1 MSEKGMNG
9 YEELRKYFV
18 SQLFQILNDEL
29 GLNVGVYEDML
40 QGDDTFMN
48 TTELLQTRWI
58 SIILLSFI
66 PITYYPFITEI
77 WLVCWKLDHYLKEK
91 KS

>member
-1 MSEKGMNG
+1 MTDAWTNSTVCRQLMSEKGMNG

-48 TTELLQTRWI
+48 TTELLQTR
-58 SIILLSFI
+58 
-66 PITYYPFITEI
+66 
-77 WLVCWKLDHYLKEK
+77 
-91 KS
+91 

>member
-1 MSEKGMNG
+1 MTDAWTNSTVCRQLMSAKGMNG

-48 TTELLQTRWI
+48 TTELLQTR
-58 SIILLSFI
+58 
-66 PITYYPFITEI
+66 
-77 WLVCWKLDHYLKEK
+77 
-91 KS
+91 